1 MYCIKK
7 IITSLLF
14 FNLCISQNFN
24 YEPDDWFII
33 QNTSSI
39 NTITETPYMILIGT
53 DTGIYSHKKN
63 TKDIF
68 YDQMLTSDLSDKK
81 IYFILYDENT
91 DYYWVVHSLGIS
103 FKSSISTYWREKS
116 FYSMNLSFASDIS
129 GLGFNNEAIWIKEG
143 NNLISIDRFNG
154 SYLNKNISSS
164 NIVWSHSKY
173 NNNILNISDFS
184 FP

>member
-1 MYCIKK
+1 MEA
-7 IITSLLF
+7 IILEGGQPYARQIEAIIDAGIPVMGHIGLLPQF
-14 FNLCISQNFN
+14 SQNFK
-24 YEPDDWFII
+24 YKPDDWFII

-39 NTITETPYMILIGT
+39 NTITETPYLILIGT
-53 DTGIYSHKKN
+53 DSGIYSHKKN

-116 FYSMNLSFASDIS
+116 FYSINLSFASDIT
-129 GLGFNNEAIWIKEG
+129 GLVFNNEAIWIKEE
-143 NNLISIDRFNG
+143 NNLISIDRP
-154 SYLNKNISSS
+154 NI
-164 NIVWSHSKY
+164 
-173 NNNILNISDFS
+173 
-184 FP
+184 PRRP